1 MRKNKFDFDVINDIS
16 VNVVLTNIIISFI
29 LNIYF
34 LEYSIPFVLRL
45 TYYIG
50 VSETM
55 VVINRLTYT
64 YDRSIINELLQFQVE
79 WSIFISTIK
88 YI

>member
-1 MRKNKFDFDVINDIS
+1 MFHFDVINDIS

-64 YDRSIINELLQFQVE
+64 YDRSIINELLQF
-79 WSIFISTIK
+79 
-88 YI
+88 